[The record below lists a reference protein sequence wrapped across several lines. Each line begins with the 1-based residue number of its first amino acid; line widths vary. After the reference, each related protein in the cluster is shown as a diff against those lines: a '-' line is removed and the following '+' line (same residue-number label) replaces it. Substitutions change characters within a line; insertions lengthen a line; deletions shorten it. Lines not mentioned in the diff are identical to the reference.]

1 MLGIWVGLWKKGA
14 QWLQT
19 LPRSLVVT
27 ILLQTAIQLDLSGYF
42 VSPRLGWVLGTT
54 ISFLACLYFSFK
66 KINLN
71 LVTVFLLMET
81 CSWEPLAQVVWCL
94 SRSTVS
100 LTPQTVSGTASRA
113 LQAVSDEGAS
123 LRLCLWLPVS
133 GTAINPWILLSLIL
147 WNSLLSQSTWKE
159 ENFFSLI

>member
-1 MLGIWVGLWKKGA
+1 MLGIWVGLWEKGA

-42 VSPRLGWVLGTT
+42 VSPRLGWVLGTM

-81 CSWEPLAQVVWCL
+81 CSSEPLAQLVWYL
-94 SRSTVS
+94 SRSAQS
-100 LTPQTVSGTASRA
+100 P
-113 LQAVSDEGAS
+113 
-123 LRLCLWLPVS
+123 
-133 GTAINPWILLSLIL
+133 
-147 WNSLLSQSTWKE
+147 SLLRPSLAQPPGLCKLWVMKVHHWDSVCGCLSQELPSTPG
-159 ENFFSLI
+159 FFSL